1 MKKATGQAAVV
12 GVGGN
17 RKGKQQ
23 KANEGRRK
31 EEKGKQVGRVAPLR
45 VVLSPNSVTMRL
57 HLATFF
63 TSWWSL
69 VQSSSNPRM
78 LWRASGI
85 VDNLL

>member
-45 VVLSPNSVTMRL
+45 VVLSDCTALER
-57 HLATFF
+57 
-63 TSWWSL
+63 
-69 VQSSSNPRM
+69 Q
-78 LWRASGI
+78 
-85 VDNLL
+85 LLQPQCDSTH